1 MIRSAWLS
9 FVPQHGLSFV
19 PRHWLSFVPQHYT
32 IYFAA
37 TSSPKSPHH
46 FHYIRLKA
54 FTSIKYFLQAHD
66 HSIYKSNHRI
76 KSHRMSDQNE
86 QLPKSLDF
94 DRPGLSVDTGLQDP
108 SHRSEFNT
116 LLDAMEESDRLRTL
130 LDAMEESDRLLS
142 NRGSSLERESE
153 TPSSVISQFS
163 SSTSG
168 EPLLGLDWPYQDP
181 NSSSPPESSLPPQAQ
196 GSHTSDEFR
205 VWLTSDPIDPRII
218 EAYNGVLA
226 PQLAQEEHRST
237 QVSPRAPSSL
247 APQLDHG
254 SSEEPRSTQVSSRA
268 PSLAPQLDH
277 GSSEEPR
284 STQVSPRAP
293 SSATQRTNRGASSS
307 ASRRR
312 EANRPAPYSTDSSPS
327 SGQAGLHSEAAGLD
341 RTTGLLT
348 LVGTYPPVMRGNVFT
363 CPHPDCR
370 LTSQSWTTQNGYKY
384 HLNES
389 CPQNPL
395 SKKSLRL
402 ANGEPVRN
410 ANTDGVTFTC
420 EDCGGVF
427 RSGNGF
433 RLHRTKNEGTKDGR
447 CADRIRGRQTTT
459 HAGQTEGSR
468 QINYG
473 DYLNQD

>member
-1 MIRSAWLS
+1 
-9 FVPQHGLSFV
+9 
-19 PRHWLSFVPQHYT
+19 
-32 IYFAA
+32 
-37 TSSPKSPHH
+37 
-46 FHYIRLKA
+46 
-54 FTSIKYFLQAHD
+54 
-66 HSIYKSNHRI
+66 
-76 KSHRMSDQNE
+76 MSDQNE

-108 SHRSEFNT
+108 SHESKFNT
-116 LLDAMEESDRLRTL
+116 LLDAMEESDRL
-130 LDAMEESDRLLS
+130 DRLLG
-142 NRGSSLERESE
+142 NRRSSLERESE

-168 EPLLGLDWPYQDP
+168 EPPLGNDWPYQDP
-181 NSSSPPESSLPPQAQ
+181 SSSSPPESSWPLQAQ

-205 VWLTSDPIDPRII
+205 VWLTSDPIDPSLI
-218 EAYNGVLA
+218 ESYNGVLA
-226 PQLAQEEHRST
+226 PQLA
-237 QVSPRAPSSL
+237 
-247 APQLDHG
+247 HG
-254 SSEEPRSTQVSSRA
+254 SSLQTA
-268 PSLAPQLDH
+268 A
-277 GSSEEPR
+277 EEPR

-293 SSATQRTNRGASSS
+293 SSATQRTNRSASSS

-327 SGQAGLHSEAAGLD
+327 SGQPGLLSEAAGLD

-348 LVGTYPPVMRGNVFT
+348 LVGTYPPVMRGKVFT

-370 LTSQSWTTQNGYKY
+370 LTGQSWTTQNGYKY
-384 HLNES
+384 HLNEA

-402 ANGEPVRN
+402 ASGEPVRN
-410 ANTDGVTFTC
+410 SNTDGVTFTC

-459 HAGQTEGSR
+459 HAGQTEENP
-468 QINYG
+468 QINYE
-473 DYLNQD
+473 DYLN